1 MQQYDLVACPNQHQQ
16 LTLEVLAVRAG
27 THPAL
32 VERFMEFG
40 LLQPVGGEDTIL
52 FFDPSDVRRL
62 GVINRLRAELGINLP
77 GVAVV
82 LDLLESLHILER
94 QNQSLRN
101 RL

>member
-40 LLQPVGGEDTIL
+40 LLQPIGGEDTIL
-52 FFDPSDVRRL
+52 FDPSDVRRL

-82 LDLLESLHILER
+82 LDLLERLRILER
-94 QNQSLRN
+94 ENQSLRH
-101 RL
+101 RPT